1 MATFRLIV
9 WHLWCYITL
18 MITKTKFCSEYVLVG
33 DQSTQ
38 TEWNLHFERYLR
50 FIRKST
56 SIIIC
61 ILLQLIDLNNATL
74 HIVISTLAFMLPRLE
89 TVKNMMTAQQ

>member
-1 MATFRLIV
+1 MATSRLIV

-18 MITKTKFCSEYVLVG
+18 MITKTKFCSEDVLVG

>member
-9 WHLWCYITL
+9 WHLWCCITL
-18 MITKTKFCSEYVLVG
+18 MKTKTKFCSEDVLVG